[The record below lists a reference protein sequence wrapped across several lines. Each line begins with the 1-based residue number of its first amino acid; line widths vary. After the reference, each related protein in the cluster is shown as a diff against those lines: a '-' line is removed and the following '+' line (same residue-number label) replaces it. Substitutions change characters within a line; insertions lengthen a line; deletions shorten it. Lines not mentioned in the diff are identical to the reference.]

1 MIQLGPKGLSQG
13 LKRILNLLVEEI
25 SLVDKA
31 AIRREFLLIKRDLP
45 EALDSQRGLSSMDLK
60 DMSKLEDGEV
70 MVFEKEEELALPPD
84 VVRTLKLMIGQ
95 LSKLIGY
102 KYKAKY
108 QYTKPGSEKKEPAE
122 TEQAKKPEEEE
133 EPEKEKK
140 KKEEEEEK
148 KRKQEKIQEQV
159 ITTPGPREIENAEVS
174 KEVADSLTELSK
186 LVDNDSELDTDA
198 VQAKIGEIKEKLA
211 EGSGGEDK

>member
-31 AIRREFLLIKRDLP
+31 AIRRDFLLIKRDLP
-45 EALDSQRGLSSMDLK
+45 EALHSQRGLSSMDLK
-60 DMSKLEDGEV
+60 EMSQLEDGEV
-70 MVFEKEEELALPPD
+70 MVFTKEEELALPPD

-108 QYTKPGSEKKEPAE
+108 QYTKPGSEKKEPEE
-122 TEQAKKPEEEE
+122 TEQAKKKEPEEEE
-133 EPEKEKK
+133 EPEEEKK
-140 KKEEEEEK
+140 KAK
-148 KRKQEKIQEQV
+148 KQEKIQEQV

-174 KEVADSLTELSK
+174 KEVADSLTELSR
-186 LVDNDSELDTDA
+186 LVDNDSELDADA
-198 VQAKIGEIKEKLA
+198 VQAKIGEIKEKLT
-211 EGSGGEDK
+211 EGSGGEVK

>member
-1 MIQLGPKGLSQG
+1 MIQLGPEGLRRG

-31 AIRREFLLIKRDLP
+31 AIRREFLLIKRDFFP
-45 EALDSQRGLSSMDLK
+45 EASQDSQRRLGSMDLK
-60 DMSKLEDGEV
+60 DMTQLEDGEV

-84 VVRTLKLMIGQ
+84 VVRTLKLIIGQ

-108 QYTKPGSEKKEPAE
+108 QYTKPGSEKKSTEAE
-122 TEQAKKPEEEE
+122 QQKKKPEEEE
-133 EPEKEKK
+133 EPEEEKK
-140 KKEEEEEK
+140 KKA
-148 KRKQEKIQEQV
+148 QEKVQEQV

-174 KEVADSLTELSK
+174 KEIADSLTELSR
-186 LVDNDSELDTDA
+186 LIENDSELDSDA
-198 VQAKIGEIKEKLA
+198 VQKKIDEIKEKLV
-211 EGSGGEDK
+211 EGSGGKAK

>member
-1 MIQLGPKGLSQG
+1 MIQLGPEGLRRG

-31 AIRREFLLIKRDLP
+31 AIRREFLLIKRDFFP
-45 EALDSQRGLSSMDLK
+45 EASQDSQRRLSSMDFK
-60 DMSKLEDGEV
+60 DMTLLEEGEV

-108 QYTKPGSEKKEPAE
+108 QYTKPGDEKKSAE
-122 TEQAKKPEEEE
+122 VEQAKKKSEEE
-133 EPEKEKK
+133 EPEEDKK
-140 KKEEEEEK
+140 KKTQEE
-148 KRKQEKIQEQV
+148 IQEQV
-159 ITTPGPREIENAEVS
+159 ITTPGSREIENAEVS
-174 KEVADSLTELSK
+174 REIADSLTELSR
-186 LVDNDSELDTDA
+186 LIDNEDELDSNV
-198 VQAKIGEIKEKLA
+198 VQKKIDEIKKKLT
-211 EGSGGEDK
+211 EGSGGEAK

>member
-31 AIRREFLLIKRDLP
+31 AIRRKFLLIKRDLP
-45 EALDSQRGLSSMDLK
+45 EALDSQRGLSSMELK
-60 DMSKLEDGEV
+60 DMTELEDGEV

-84 VVRTLKLMIGQ
+84 VVRTLKLVIGQ

-108 QYTKPGSEKKEPAE
+108 KYTKPGDEKKTSTE
-122 TEQAKKPEEEE
+122 TEQAKKKKPEEEE
-133 EPEKEKK
+133 EEPEEEKK
-140 KKEEEEEK
+140 KKK
-148 KRKQEKIQEQV
+148 KMEQTQEQI
-159 ITTPGPREIENAEVS
+159 ITPPGSKEIENAEVS
-174 KEVADSLTELSK
+174 KELAKSLKELSK
-186 LVDNDSELDTDA
+186 LVEGEGELDPKA
-198 VQAKIGEIKEKLA
+198 VQEKIDEMSEQLTV
-211 EGSGGEDK
+211 GSGGGAE